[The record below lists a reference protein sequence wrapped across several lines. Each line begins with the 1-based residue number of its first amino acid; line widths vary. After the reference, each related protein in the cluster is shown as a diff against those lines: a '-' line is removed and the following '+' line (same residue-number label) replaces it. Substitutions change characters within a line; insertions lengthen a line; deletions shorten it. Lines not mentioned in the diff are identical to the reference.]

1 MESEQ
6 LKKTLPLFLLLLL
19 ISLFLF
25 LFDNFGW
32 FAGTKEI
39 IQKPFLVLEKPIF
52 LAYQSTNISI
62 KRLTDRT
69 ENERLVEAQTQLRHL
84 AVDQNKL
91 NTCLEEN
98 GRLKKLLGAPLP
110 PEWKFKMARVIG
122 ITEEMKID
130 IGLKNGVE
138 EGMMVVSENIYV
150 GQVVS
155 LGRGESLVRL
165 ATEPNSRIPVVIK
178 PPSAVGTQARG
189 LLRGQFGD
197 KLLLDRVLQEE
208 DIRQGDLVITSGEE
222 GYLPNLVIG
231 QIKEVSKGT
240 AEIYQQAVVAPLID
254 YSSLK
259 FVFLVM
265 P

>member
-6 LKKTLPLFLLLLL
+6 LKKILPLFLLLLL

-32 FAGTKEI
+32 LAGVKEI
-39 IQKPFLVLEKPIF
+39 VQKPFLVLEKPIF
-52 LAYQSTNISI
+52 SVYQSTNASI

-69 ENERLVEAQTQLRHL
+69 ENERLVETQTQLRHL

-91 NTCLEEN
+91 STCLEEN
-98 GRLKKLLGAPLP
+98 EHLKKLLGAPLP
-110 PEWKFKMARVIG
+110 SEWKFKMARVIG
-122 ITEEMKID
+122 IAEKMKID
-130 IGLKNGVE
+130 MGLRNGAE
-138 EGMMVVSENIYV
+138 EGMIVVSENIYI
-150 GQVVS
+150 GQVIS
-155 LGRGESLVRL
+155 LGKGESLVRL
-165 ATEPNSRIPVVIK
+165 ATDSNSRIPVVIK
-178 PPSAVGTQARG
+178 PSNTMGTQARG

-197 KLLLDRVLQEE
+197 KLLLERVLQEE

-222 GYLPNLVIG
+222 GYLPDLIIG

-240 AEIYQQAVVAPLID
+240 AEIYQQAVITPLVD

>member
-6 LKKTLPLFLLLLL
+6 LKKTFPLFLLLLL

-32 FAGTKEI
+32 LAGAKEI
-39 IQKPFLVLEKPIF
+39 IQKPFLVFERPIF
-52 LAYQSTNISI
+52 STYQSTNTFI

-69 ENERLVEAQTQLRHL
+69 ESERLAEAQTQLRHL

-98 GRLKKLLGAPLP
+98 EHLKKLLGAPLP
-110 PEWKFKMARVIG
+110 PEWKFKMARVVG
-122 ITEEMKID
+122 ITQEMKID
-130 IGLKNGVE
+130 LGLKSGIG

-150 GQVVS
+150 GQVIF
-155 LGRGESLVRL
+155 LGKGESLVRL
-165 ATEPNSRIPVVIK
+165 ATDPNSRIPVVIK
-178 PPSAVGTQARG
+178 PPNAIGTQARG

-208 DIRQGDLVITSGEE
+208 DVRQGDLVITSGEE

-240 AEIYQQAVVAPLID
+240 AEIYQQAVVTPLVD
-254 YSSLK
+254 YLSLK